1 MNSKLEGR
9 SAENVQN
16 EAQEEKEKCKNSIV
30 QVNGI

>member
-9 SAENVQN
+9 SADNVQN
-16 EAQEEKEKCKNSIV
+16 EAQGEKEKCKKSII